1 MVQSENRGSGT
12 SMCAPI
18 AHDIYEEIL
27 KRANADTQKDL
38 AQAN

>member
-1 MVQSENRGSGT
+1 MVETEAGGSGGLT
-12 SMCAPI
+12 CAPI

-27 KRANADTQKDL
+27 KRANADAPKTL